1 MNLTSKTANTLF
13 VVLIIVVISFVIFVT
28 YYMINFKEA
37 FTENPFVYGAKKL
50 DLGQCSC
57 SCFDENTPQPI
68 SFYFNQ
74 TYFEQKLQGG

>member
-1 MNLTSKTANTLF
+1 MNLTKSQANALF
-13 VVLIIVVISFVIFVT
+13 VMLIIVVFIFVVFAVS
-28 YYMINFKEA
+28 YMIKNKEA

-57 SCFDENTPQPI
+57 ACYDGNTPQPI

-74 TYFEQKLQGG
+74 SSFQQNLQGG